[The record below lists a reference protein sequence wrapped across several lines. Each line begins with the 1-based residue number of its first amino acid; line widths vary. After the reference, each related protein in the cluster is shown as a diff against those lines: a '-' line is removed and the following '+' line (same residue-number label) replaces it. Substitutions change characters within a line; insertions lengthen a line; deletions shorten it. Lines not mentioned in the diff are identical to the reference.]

1 MEISKRQKIQALRQA
16 NPSLTVEQACLLL
29 GFASNDPE
37 IVFENLENEFISNQD
52 FEEFVNSILRN
63 THD

>member
-29 GFASNDPE
+29 GFTPNDPE
-37 IVFENLENEFISNQD
+37 IVFENLENEFISDQD
-52 FEEFVNSILRN
+52 FEEFARSICRN
-63 THD
+63 THG